1 MNQSKQPSVHRNQPI
16 NHQSTRR
23 SKSVKSG
30 FVEQHQIRRTL
41 RVVGRIFNHFPLR
54 SSCSVRGDPPNPIA
68 SYGFKLFWFKNQA
81 QLSTHLWRTCLERIF
96 QVFFQLQLMA
106 I

>member
-1 MNQSKQPSVHRNQPI
+1 M
-16 NHQSTRR
+16 
-23 SKSVKSG
+23 
-30 FVEQHQIRRTL
+30 RRTL
-41 RVVGRIFNHFPLR
+41 RVVARVLNHFPLSYLLLKLLR
-54 SSCSVRGDPPNPIA
+54 RDPPYPIA
-68 SYGFKLFWFKNQA
+68 SYEFKPFWFKNQA